1 MHIQRDVICT
11 IENDSMNI
19 MKRDFYQLVK
29 RFIIS
34 IAIISTSNR
43 RRNSTVKEIK
53 EDINEH

>member
-11 IENDSMNI
+11 VENDSMNI